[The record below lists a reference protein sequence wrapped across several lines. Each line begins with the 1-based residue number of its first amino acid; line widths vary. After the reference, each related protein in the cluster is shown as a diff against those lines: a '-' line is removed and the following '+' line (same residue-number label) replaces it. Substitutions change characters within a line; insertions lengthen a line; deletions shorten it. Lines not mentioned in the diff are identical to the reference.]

1 MPKINTYNIGDTYN
15 YLSSATTNTGITA
28 SGPAIIRTISTTI
41 NEFSSGDI
49 ITIEAVFSKQGTAGG
64 YYHEVWYNTANNLT
78 NARKIYESSVNP
90 TDDGLYIP
98 ASLTYS
104 NVYCRLQI
112 VQVGTETRALD
123 PNRTFITSTFSTN
136 TDLRDK
142 GGGVGT
148 ANSIWETIG
157 NQEGLTSI
165 NWEDNSGVTLFIHFV
180 GGVQSSSD
188 RLRCEWAKI
197 SGRSSGTFAAF
208 GSA

>member
-41 NEFSSGDI
+41 NEFNSGDI

-112 VQVGTETRALD
+112 VQAGLETRALD
-123 PNRTFITSTFSTN
+123 PNRTFITSTFSATS
-136 TDLRDK
+136 DLAAKDATSATL
-142 GGGVGT
+142 V
-148 ANSIWETIG
+148 WETIG

-165 NWEDNSGVTLFIHFV
+165 DWEDNFGVTLFIHFV
-180 GGVQSSSD
+180 GGVESSSD